1 MTLKNVILGA
11 AIAASSLSLAPMAWA
26 SGNEHVVDD
35 AAVETPG
42 VCHLEAWT
50 TRFGSRQGLVN
61 LSPACTRKAWPRL
74 ELGAG
79 IQHAWTPGGRDT
91 TTFGPALKL
100 NILPEERGLG
110 LGLAGT
116 AAYDPRNGH
125 VETATLIAPVTLPVS
140 DRLRINLNAGWSYA
154 RTSERRQAAFYGV
167 QGELAV
173 TRTLTVMVEGFQR
186 EGGDPGAQVGLRW
199 NPGGGRFDLD
209 LVVGRRV
216 DGESPHAVS
225 LGLTVRR

>member
-1 MTLKNVILGA
+1 MTLKIVILGA

-42 VCHLEAWT
+42 VCHLEAWA
-50 TRFGSRQGLVN
+50 TRFGPRQGLVN
-61 LSPACTRKAWPRL
+61 LAPACTRKAWPRL

-79 IQHAWTPGGRDT
+79 FQRAWTPSGRGVAT
-91 TTFGPALKL
+91 LGPALKL
-100 NILPEERGLG
+100 NILPEEQGLG
-110 LGLAGT
+110 LGLTGA
-116 AAYDPRNGH
+116 AAYDPRSGH
-125 VETATLIAPVTLPVS
+125 VETATLVAPVTLPVS

-154 RTSERRQAAFYGV
+154 RTSERHQAAFYGV

-173 TRTLTVMVEGFQR
+173 TRTLTLMVESFRR
-186 EGGDPGAQVGLRW
+186 EGGDPGAQAGVRW

-216 DGESPHAVS
+216 DGESPRALS
-225 LGLTVRR
+225 LGFTVRR